1 MRKFSIKE
9 WAETER
15 PREKMLL
22 LGSDHLSNTELL
34 AILINTGTPQATA
47 FDIAR
52 ALLHAVNNDL
62 SKLGTLSVRDITQ
75 LNIKGLGS
83 AKAISIVASLELG
96 VRRQTAITR
105 KEKINTT
112 TDMAALLKSSFQFY
126 TREIFAVVFLNQA
139 SKILQVEIISEGGIT
154 GTVADPRIILKK
166 ALEHQA
172 TAIILCHNHPS
183 GNLKPSSA
191 DEMLT
196 QKIKKAADFLDIKVA
211 DHIIVSSEGYFSFAE
226 EGLM

>member
-9 WAETER
+9 WAEAER
-15 PREKMLL
+15 PREKLL
-22 LGSDHLSNTELL
+22 SLGTDHLSNTELL
-34 AILINTGTPQATA
+34 TILINTGTPELSA

-52 ALLHAVNNDL
+52 TLLHAVNHDMA
-62 SKLGTLSVRDITQ
+62 KLGQLSVKEILQ
-75 LNIKGLGS
+75 LKIKGLGM

-96 VRRQTAITR
+96 VRRQAAFTK
-105 KEKINTT
+105 KEKINTAL
-112 TDMAALLKSSFQFY
+112 DMAAYLKACFQFY
-126 TREIFAVVFLNQA
+126 TREVFAVVFLNHA
-139 SKILQVEIISEGGIT
+139 GKILHFEIVSEGGIT

-183 GNLKPSSA
+183 GNLKPSNA
-191 DEMLT
+191 DEVLT
-196 QKIKKAADFLDIKVA
+196 QKIKNAAAFLDIKVA
-211 DHIIVSSEGYFSFAE
+211 DHIIVSTEGYYSFSE

>member
-15 PREKMLL
+15 PREKLL
-22 LGSDHLSNTELL
+22 SLGSDHLSNSELL

-47 FDIAR
+47 LDIAR

-62 SKLGTLSVRDITQ
+62 SKLGALSVRDIRQ
-75 LNIKGLGS
+75 LNIKGLGT

-112 TDMAALLKSSFQFY
+112 TDMAAFLKSSFQFY
-126 TREIFAVVFLNQA
+126 SREIFAVVFLNQA

-191 DEMLT
+191 DEILT
-196 QKIKKAADFLDIKVA
+196 QKIKTAAGFLDIKVA
-211 DHIIVSSEGYFSFAE
+211 DHIIVSSEGYYSFAE
-226 EGLM
+226 EGLL